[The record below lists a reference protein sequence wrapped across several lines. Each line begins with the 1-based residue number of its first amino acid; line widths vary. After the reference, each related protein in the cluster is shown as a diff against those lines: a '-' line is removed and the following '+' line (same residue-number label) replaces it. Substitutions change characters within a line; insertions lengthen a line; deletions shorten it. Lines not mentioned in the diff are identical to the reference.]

1 MNKANL
7 DERQTVLFSGRVQG
21 VGFRFTTQ
29 SIARDYAIT
38 GTVKNLPDG
47 RVELIVEGKQTEIRQ
62 FVGMIEQRM
71 KNHISH
77 QQTTTSTPENQFADF
92 SIAR

>member
-21 VGFRFTTQ
+21 VGFRFTTR

-38 GTVKNLPDG
+38 GTVRNLSDG
-47 RVELIVEGKQTEIRQ
+47 RVELIVEGKQAEIQQ

-71 KNHISH
+71 NNHISQ
-77 QQTTTSTPENQFADF
+77 QQTTTSTPQNQFTDF